1 MNRFSQWLTLAT
13 PRKLTLEC
21 SAHRTSPSPQAPTPP
36 GPHDAI
42 LMYQGADREAWLL
55 ERARK
60 EGSVTLYTSMAP
72 TEAGPLLKE
81 FEKKYGIKTE
91 LWLSFCLDT
100 TPRLAGINT
109 AWIPRCG

>member
-1 MNRFSQWLTLAT
+1 MADVGH
-13 PRKLTLEC
+13 PRKRTLEC
-21 SAHRTSPSPQAPTPP
+21 AAHRTSPSPQAPKPP

-42 LMYQGADREAWLL
+42 LLYQGADREAWLL
-55 ERARK
+55 ERERK

-109 AWIPRCG
+109 RV